1 MSDTPIPTLPQGSLY
16 RLFLAEREEVLKH
29 KWLKSEE
36 AGHDVGLESALV
48 DWTKDH
54 REKWRLDYLK
64 TLR

>member
-1 MSDTPIPTLPQGSLY
+1 MPQGSLY